1 MWIETIYHLQAY
13 RDYTG
18 TLKGGHPMLFITIVL
33 SIPAYGFF
41 IWGLYEP
48 EEAMLFM
55 DKWRYEELPEFSK
68 MQLIL
73 YKIGNIGGVILL
85 TLFIMG
91 VAYNT
96 FF

>member
-1 MWIETIYHLQAY
+1 MGRY
-13 RDYTG
+13 
-18 TLKGGHPMLFITIVL
+18 KGGLHMLFITIML
-33 SIPAYGFF
+33 SIPVYGFM

-55 DKWRYEELPEFSK
+55 DKWRYEEQPEFSR
-68 MQLIL
+68 MQLKL
-73 YKIGNIGGVILL
+73 YKLGNICGVILL

-96 FF
+96 LF